1 MALFESFD
9 QNDIT
14 KAQYFFARIGAKD
27 IKLSKFKYI
36 YIYMIN
42 IFMLSFY
49 MIFLINNF
57 HNKQIIIQIFEII

>member
-9 QNDIT
+9 QNDIA
-14 KAQYFFARIGAKD
+14 KAQYFLARIGAKD

-42 IFMLSFY
+42 LYSCSAFRLIFY
-49 MIFLINNF
+49 
-57 HNKQIIIQIFEII
+57 